1 MGGAWAC
8 LSRRCAARR
17 PLETLG
23 REMATKAAD
32 PFKGAV
38 QMLRA
43 AVEAEKKAQ
52 VGNAEARPDAIH
64 LYMEANVLLDRVF

>member
-1 MGGAWAC
+1 
-8 LSRRCAARR
+8 
-17 PLETLG
+17 
-23 REMATKAAD
+23 MATKAAD